1 MNETNRELD
10 AVAVVFGLLFL
21 ATAGMWA
28 VSRVVDV
35 SWYVASWL
43 VPLVL
48 LGIGTVG
55 LLTVLRRGG
64 AGETDSEADGEE

>member
-21 ATAGMWA
+21 AIAGMWA
-28 VSRVVDV
+28 ISRLVDV

-48 LGIGTVG
+48 LGIGTIG
-55 LLTVLRRGG
+55 LLVVLRRGG
-64 AGETDSEADGEE
+64 AGDSESEPDVEE

>member
-1 MNETNRELD
+1 MNEKNRELD

-21 ATAGMWA
+21 ACAGMWA

-35 SWYVASWL
+35 SWAVAGWL
-43 VPLVL
+43 VPLLL

-64 AGETDSEADGEE
+64 SAESDSEPDGED

>member
-21 ATAGMWA
+21 AIAGMWA

-35 SWYVASWL
+35 SWNVASWL

-48 LGIGTVG
+48 LGIGAVG

-64 AGETDSEADGEE
+64 TGEIDSETDGEE